1 MQQTNLMHK
10 RLLIYL
16 LIFALSASTFACL
29 FPYPIFSSYTN
40 ISDKNMA
47 EISNLKESE
56 IVVTQD
62 NEIKVLAVDWEI
74 ANAILE
80 CFKPYRL
87 IDIESGISI
96 MIERIGGINHA
107 DIETIDNNNTML
119 LYEIYDNKL
128 SWNRR
133 PVYIEYLDNVYLCAS
148 LSGFPHGESKGE
160 NGLNGHLCL
169 HFKNSKTHGN
179 NQIDKTHQKNIE
191 YALRYK
197 NKIQNVI

>member
-1 MQQTNLMHK
+1 MQTIFMHK

-16 LIFALSASTFACL
+16 LIFALSASVFSCL

-40 ISDKNMA
+40 VTDKNMA
-47 EISNLKESE
+47 EIANVNESE
-56 IVVTQD
+56 LEVEQD
-62 NEIKVLAVDWEI
+62 NEIKVLNVDWNV
-74 ANAILE
+74 ANAIVE
-80 CFKPYRL
+80 CYTPYRL
-87 IDIESGISI
+87 IDIKSGISI
-96 MIERIGGINHA
+96 MIERIGGVNHA
-107 DIETIDNNNTML
+107 DIETIDSNNTLL
-119 LYEIYDNKL
+119 LYEIFDSNL

-133 PVYIEYLDNVYLCAS
+133 PMYLELRDNVYLCCS

-179 NQIDKTHQKNIE
+179 NHIDKTHQKNIE

-197 NKIQNVI
+197 NKIHNII